1 VAVTDNP
8 DDSMEALEVVRKVN
22 DDVNT
27 HWRTNAVE
35 DVDEMAKVA
44 GVLDGVTLTVSQDLR
59 RW

>member
-1 VAVTDNP
+1 
-8 DDSMEALEVVRKVN
+8 MEASEVVRKVN

-27 HWRTNAVE
+27 RWRTNAVE

-44 GVLDGVTLTVSQDLR
+44 GVLDGVALTVSQDLR